1 MKLRLRKDSIRL
13 RLTRGEVAEFA
24 ERGIMEDS
32 VQFNLGSRLSYRLS
46 ADADAAEFS
55 ASFAGDI
62 ITITAPLDFGRN
74 WAGSEQVGIE
84 VEQKIRSDGV
94 LKILIEKDFT
104 CLEPRPGGEDD
115 DTFPHPRNCG
125 D

>member
-24 ERGIMEDS
+24 ETGSVEDS
-32 VQFNLGSRLSYRLS
+32 VQFDLGSRISYRLRS
-46 ADADAAEFS
+46 AADAGDVS
-55 ASFAGDI
+55 ASFEGDI
-62 ITITAPLDFGRN
+62 ITVSVPAEVGKS
-74 WAGSEQVGIE
+74 WAATEQVGIE
-84 VEQKIRSDGV
+84 GEQKTGSDGV

-104 CLEPRPGGEDD
+104 CLEPRPGEDD
-115 DTFPHPRNCG
+115 DTFPHPQNCG